1 MGGDAARD
9 ALSECPAH
17 EGCCHTL
24 AGRPP
29 RAGHCARGSPQNSRH
44 NNRGGTGPGE
54 NRPQKLKGPFQ
65 GHSAKAGFS
74 LT

>member
-1 MGGDAARD
+1 MLSASAQHTRAAVTPSPGVHRGPG
-9 ALSECPAH
+9 AVL
-17 EGCCHTL
+17 G
-24 AGRPP
+24 PP
-29 RAGHCARGSPQNSRH
+29 RRTPATMT
-44 NNRGGTGPGE
+44 RGGMGPGE